1 MAQVSVPMGFCV
13 YPLPLVFHFVCSPR
27 GRQAEDFPFF
37 GCKPPLAALGYRT
50 NRRFCWRTTF
60 RNSCGKIGK
69 FSAVRNQY
77 AAPVSRLTRFGTQ
90 KIEEE
95 GGALKYSFSIHQT
108 WIFVITQKME
118 EERSHAA
125 IPSMKH
131 S

>member
-95 GGALKYSFSIHQT
+95 GGGTQIFIFHSSNMDFCHHTKDGRGEKPRSYTIHET
-108 WIFVITQKME
+108 
-118 EERSHAA
+118 
-125 IPSMKH
+125 
-131 S
+131 